1 MEKGSL
7 FLFLLI
13 APNHCLPLLKDNAL
27 SLENDAMLSDEAAAK
42 EAGTVCCMLYSL
54 YTVHESHSVHIIT
67 SNISLIAP

>member
-27 SLENDAMLSDEAAAK
+27 DLENDAMLYDEAAAK
-42 EAGTVCCMLYSL
+42 EAGTFHCILYSL
-54 YTVHESHSVHIIT
+54 HTVHESYSVHSIT
-67 SNISLIAP
+67 SNISLMAP